1 MHTRVLVDLSLGVEF
16 DYIFVSAQRR
26 RGEMEENMT
35 TFDKVKDII
44 VDSLSCDEEQ
54 VTLEAS
60 LKDDLDADSLDAV
73 ELIMAV
79 EDEFDVQIPDE
90 EANKMATVK
99 DIVDYLEA
107 NA

>member
-1 MHTRVLVDLSLGVEF
+1 
-16 DYIFVSAQRR
+16 
-26 RGEMEENMT
+26 MT

-60 LKDDLDADSLDAV
+60 LKDDLDADSLDGV

>member
-1 MHTRVLVDLSLGVEF
+1 
-16 DYIFVSAQRR
+16 
-26 RGEMEENMT
+26 MT

-54 VTLEAS
+54 VTSEAS

>member
-1 MHTRVLVDLSLGVEF
+1 
-16 DYIFVSAQRR
+16 
-26 RGEMEENMT
+26 MT

-60 LKDDLDADSLDAV
+60 LKDDLDADSWDAV
-73 ELIMAV
+73 EWSMAV

-107 NA
+107 TASFFK

>member
-1 MHTRVLVDLSLGVEF
+1 
-16 DYIFVSAQRR
+16 
-26 RGEMEENMT
+26 MT

-54 VTLEAS
+54 VT
-60 LKDDLDADSLDAV
+60 LDAV

>member
-1 MHTRVLVDLSLGVEF
+1 
-16 DYIFVSAQRR
+16 
-26 RGEMEENMT
+26 MT

-90 EANKMATVK
+90 EANGIRNVPGTQHPDALVNCFERYITKLRDTARNK
-99 DIVDYLEA
+99 
-107 NA
+107 

>member
-1 MHTRVLVDLSLGVEF
+1 
-16 DYIFVSAQRR
+16 
-26 RGEMEENMT
+26 MT

-60 LKDDLDADSLDAV
+60 LKDDLAADSLDAV

>member
-1 MHTRVLVDLSLGVEF
+1 
-16 DYIFVSAQRR
+16 
-26 RGEMEENMT
+26 MT

-60 LKDDLDADSLDAV
+60 LKYDLDADSLYAV

>member
-1 MHTRVLVDLSLGVEF
+1 
-16 DYIFVSAQRR
+16 
-26 RGEMEENMT
+26 MT

-79 EDEFDVQIPDE
+79 EDEFNGV
-90 EANKMATVK
+90 
-99 DIVDYLEA
+99 
-107 NA
+107 

>member
-1 MHTRVLVDLSLGVEF
+1 MKIEIKP
-16 DYIFVSAQRR
+16 Y
-26 RGEMEENMT
+26 
-35 TFDKVKDII
+35 
-44 VDSLSCDEEQ
+44 
-54 VTLEAS
+54 
-60 LKDDLDADSLDAV
+60 ADSLDAV
-73 ELIMAV
+73 ELIMVV

>member
-1 MHTRVLVDLSLGVEF
+1 
-16 DYIFVSAQRR
+16 
-26 RGEMEENMT
+26 MT

-60 LKDDLDADSLDAV
+60 LKDLDADSLDAV